1 MNALRIPF
9 NYSHFLYDK
18 KQLFPFKINQEG
30 FQQLDRVV
38 KICATH
44 GIYTI
49 LDLHAAPGGQ
59 NTDWHSD
66 SPGHHAAFWDLMDYQ
81 NWVVELWKEIA
92 LRYKDQP
99 WVAGYNPLNEPT
111 EETETKLLEFYDRV
125 VKTIRDVDLDH
136 LSISDH
142 YEVANTQSSSMQ
154 THLVLIFRSSVR
166 TKHVAGS
173 RGLVSYTR
181 CMTIANMDF
190 PVFVISQ
197 HWLIGLTLKDHL
209 KRNALSCE
217 KIIYLFGMESSGL
230 STTQKVQ
237 KRTP

>member
-9 NYSHFLYDK
+9 NYNHFLYNR
-18 KQLFPFKINQEG
+18 KQLFPLKVNQEG

-38 KICATH
+38 EICAAH

-49 LDLHAAPGGQ
+49 LDLHAVPGGQ

-81 NWVVELWKEIA
+81 NWVIELWKEIA
-92 LRYKDQP
+92 SHYKDQP

-111 EETETKLLEFYDRV
+111 EKTETKLLEFYDRV

-136 LSISDH
+136 LSISVPC
-142 YEVANTQSSSMQ
+142 EIANTQSSSMQ
-154 THLVLIFRSSVR
+154 THLVLIFRSSAR

-181 CMTIANMDF
+181 YMIIANMDF

-197 HWLIGLTLKDHL
+197 HWPTGLILKDRL
-209 KRNALSCE
+209 KRNALS
-217 KIIYLFGMESSGL
+217 
-230 STTQKVQ
+230 
-237 KRTP
+237 